1 MFPTFAELARML
13 ATRRTTSR
21 ELLEQCLSRIE
32 DTEGEGTRVFL
43 KVHAAQA
50 RAAADAVDRGR
61 SLGMVASP
69 YAGIPVSVKD
79 LFNIAGDSTA
89 AGSQVLADAPPAQL
103 DAPAVARL
111 RAAGLVIVGRTNMTE
126 FAYTGLGIN
135 PHFGTPK
142 NPFERE
148 RGRIPGGSSSGAAI
162 SVTDGM
168 AAAGLGT
175 DTGGSCR
182 IPAALTGIAGFKPTA
197 RRVSLEG
204 VLPLATSLDSVGSLA
219 RSVACC
225 AVMDAI
231 LACATPTAP
240 RPFPLRG
247 LRLAVP
253 ETLVLNDMD
262 GEVAAAFERALT
274 LLSGQGAHIVRLPLP
289 ELLELPTINAKGG
302 FAAAESYTWHRR
314 LLSEKGDQ
322 YDPLVR
328 VRMERGANQSASDY
342 LELCQARHDFIRRVT
357 AICAPFDALLLPTV
371 PRIAPT
377 FAEVETE
384 DDYSRMNLLML
395 RNPAV
400 INFIDGCAVS
410 VPCHA
415 PGSAPV
421 GLMVAGLCDTDARLL
436 AIGQAVEAVVAPSLA
451 DPGFPGLAG

>member
-50 RAAADAVDRGR
+50 RAAADAVDRAR

-79 LFNIAGDSTA
+79 LFNIAGESTA
-89 AGSQVLADAPPAQL
+89 AGSMVLADAPPAQL

-197 RRVSLEG
+197 RRISLEG

-231 LACATPTAP
+231 LAGATPIAP

-262 GEVAAAFERALT
+262 SEVAAAFERALT

-289 ELLELPTINAKGG
+289 ELLELSTINAKGG

-314 LLSEKGDQ
+314 LLSEKGDR
-322 YDPLVR
+322 YDPRVR
-328 VRMERGANQSASDY
+328 SRMERGASQSASDY
-342 LELCQARHDFIRRVT
+342 LELCQARHDFIRRVAT
-357 AICAPFDALLLPTV
+357 ICAPFDGLLLPTV

-377 FAEVETE
+377 FAEIEAE
-384 DDYSRMNLLML
+384 DDYSRLNLLML

-421 GLMVAGLCDTDARLL
+421 GLMVAGLCDTDTRLL
-436 AIGQAVEAVVAPSLA
+436 AIAQAVEAVVAPPSA

>member
-79 LFNIAGDSTA
+79 LFDIAGDSTA
-89 AGSQVLADAPPAQL
+89 AGSMVLADAPPAQL

-231 LACATPTAP
+231 LAGATPIAP

-262 GEVAAAFERALT
+262 SEVAAAFERALT

-289 ELLELPTINAKGG
+289 ELLELSTINAKGG

-314 LLSEKGDQ
+314 LLSEKGDR
-322 YDPLVR
+322 YDPRVR
-328 VRMERGANQSASDY
+328 SRMERGASQSASDY
-342 LELCQARHDFIRRVT
+342 LELCQARHDFIRRVAT
-357 AICAPFDALLLPTV
+357 ICAPFDGLLLPTV

-377 FAEVETE
+377 FAEIEAE
-384 DDYSRMNLLML
+384 DDYSRLNLLML

-436 AIGQAVEAVVAPSLA
+436 AIAQAVEAVVAPPLA
-451 DPGFPGLAG
+451 DAGFPGVAG